1 VALVIFD
8 CDGVLVDSE
17 RLAVR
22 VEAQLLATLGW
33 PIGEHEILERFVG
46 RSDAHMLQ
54 ASRPPSVERCRS
66 GRRSTG
72 GR

>member
-1 VALVIFD
+1 MTGDGSTPRAPRPGRRAPQLPATPPREPTRVALVIFD

-33 PIGEHEILERFVG
+33 PIGEHEIL
-46 RSDAHMLQ
+46 
-54 ASRPPSVERCRS
+54 
-66 GRRSTG
+66 
-72 GR
+72 